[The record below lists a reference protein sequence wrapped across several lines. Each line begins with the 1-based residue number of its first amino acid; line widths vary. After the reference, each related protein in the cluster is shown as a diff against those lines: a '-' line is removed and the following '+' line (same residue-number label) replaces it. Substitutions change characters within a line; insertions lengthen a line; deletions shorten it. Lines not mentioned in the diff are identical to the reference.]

1 LIWLEIFMLEIETAK
16 FGGFKIK
23 SAVLNPIGWVEDRFI
38 DLILFK
44 ETLLSILRPAGK
56 VK

>member
-1 LIWLEIFMLEIETAK
+1 LLNLARPFRELLTAK
-16 FGGFKIK
+16 IGGFKIK
-23 SAVLNPIGWVEDRFI
+23 SAVLNPIGWVEGRSL

-44 ETLLSILRPAGK
+44 ETLLSILCLAGK